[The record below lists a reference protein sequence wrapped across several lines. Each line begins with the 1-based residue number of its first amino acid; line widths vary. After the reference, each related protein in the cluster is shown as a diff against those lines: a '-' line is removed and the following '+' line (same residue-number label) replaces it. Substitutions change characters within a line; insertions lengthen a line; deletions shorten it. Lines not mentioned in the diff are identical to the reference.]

1 VLIFGISHKGI
12 DMSKQAANPLA
23 ECNSESPSIVRENV
37 RRQLTSD
44 VESFLMS
51 GGRVQNIDNNVRA
64 DPPKKPNMTYGS
76 API

>member
-1 VLIFGISHKGI
+1 MLVFGISHKGI
-12 DMSKQAANPLA
+12 DMSKQAIPLA
-23 ECNSESPSIVRENV
+23 ECNSESSSSLRENV
-37 RRQLTSD
+37 RRQLSSD

-51 GGRVQNIDNNVRA
+51 GGRVQNIDDNVRA